1 MKSRTQKAKLNMFFS
16 LLNQAIVIICGLI
29 VPKLMISTFG
39 SGQYGAVTSIV
50 TFLSYITLLE
60 GGIGAVTRSALYKAF
75 ADKSQYEINAII
87 TESKRM
93 YRKIAMIF
101 IVYILF
107 LAVFF
112 RQISYDSVFSFWY
125 TFFLVIVI
133 ALSDFAEYFFGIT
146 YSLLLQSDQMNY
158 VTVNLRSII
167 TVLNTVLIVILIRFR
182 CDILTVKLVSSLV
195 YVLQPITLSLYARK
209 RYHLSEVKTDKQFLH
224 NKWSALGQHIAWSL
238 HNNTDVSVLTIFKGM
253 TYVAVYQV
261 YNMIVNNMN
270 NLLSAFMSGSEAVF
284 GSMLRNNETDNLKR
298 SFGYYETFSSLM
310 SVCLLSVATVLIVP
324 FVKLYTS
331 GVTDADYINQP
342 FATMLI
348 LAVLLQCMR
357 TPYANIITAAGRFK
371 ETQNGAY
378 GEAVINIIVSVI
390 LVIRLGLIGVAI
402 GTVAA
407 TLFRQVFYV
416 DYLSKH
422 ILYRPFA
429 LWIKRMAVNGSIFVL
444 VYVIGNYVISF
455 MKLSSYLR
463 WAAAGVLIT
472 LIAGVLTLSINFM
485 FYKKDV
491 KEIVNRGF
499 KRQST

>member
-1 MKSRTQKAKLNMFFS
+1 MFFS
-16 LLNQAIVIICGLI
+16 LMNQAVAIICGLI
-29 VPKLMISTFG
+29 VPKLMISAFG
-39 SGQYGAVTSIV
+39 SGQYGAITSIA

-75 ADKSQYEINAII
+75 ANKSQYEINAIM

-93 YRKIAMIF
+93 YRKLAMVF

-133 ALSDFAEYFFGIT
+133 AMSDCAEYFIGIT

-158 VTVNLRSII
+158 VTVILR
-167 TVLNTVLIVILIRFR
+167 TVTTLLNTILIVILIRFH
-182 CDILTVKLVSSLV
+182 CDILTVKLFSSLV
-195 YVLQPITLSLYARK
+195 FALQPVALALYVKK
-209 RYHLSEVKTDKQFLH
+209 RYNISDVKADKQYLE

-238 HNNTDVSVLTIFKGM
+238 HNNTDISVLTIFKGM
-253 TYVAVYQV
+253 AYVAVYQV
-261 YNMIVNNMN
+261 YSMIVNNMN

-324 FVKLYTS
+324 FVRLYTS
-331 GVTDADYINQP
+331 GVTDAEYINQP

-357 TPYANIITAAGRFK
+357 TPYANMITAAGRFR

-378 GEAVINIIVSVI
+378 GEALINIVVSVI
-390 LVIRLGLIGVAI
+390 LVIKMGLIGVAI

-416 DYLSKH
+416 YYLSKH

-429 LWIKRMAVNGSIFVL
+429 LWIKRMAVNGSVYAL
-444 VYVIGNYVISF
+444 VYVIGNYVISI
-455 MKLSSYLR
+455 MKLDSYLR
-463 WAAAGVLIT
+463 WALSGVLIT
-472 LIAGVLTLSINFM
+472 FIAGALTLALNFI
-485 FYKKDV
+485 FYNKDV
-491 KEIVNRGF
+491 RVILNRGF
-499 KRQST
+499 RRQRNDD